1 MDFFIKS
8 GERIEIV
15 YESVESEAVK
25 IAAGNLKTDIEK
37 AVPGAIVKFNL
48 KQGLNSLIHIGTL
61 GVSRWVRDKESKALC
76 DEKGLLRKEAFQISV
91 SDGTLEIVGTD
102 RRGTVYGIYTLCEKM
117 GVSPWY
123 FFADVPVKPLKE
135 FSLPDNF
142 FFTDF
147 PSVEYRG
154 IFIND
159 EEELDAWVRN
169 YMKEPTIGVKTYE
182 RVFELLLRLKANY
195 IWPAMHVNSFN
206 MYPENGALAER
217 MGIVV
222 GTSHCDML
230 MRSNNREW
238 KPWTERKGYT
248 DAVYDYSIEGR
259 NREILKEYW
268 QESVEQNKD
277 FEVCYTLGMR
287 GIHDSG
293 FETKDLYG
301 KSREEILKAK
311 VNLLEQIITDQRKIL
326 KSKLDNPPMTTFIPY
341 KEVLELYDNG
351 LSVPEDVTLV
361 WTNDNYGYIRRF
373 PSEKEKER
381 SGGNGIYYHNSYW
394 APPSMSYVFLCSIPL
409 AHTKNELSKAWN
421 EGIRKLWVLNC
432 GAMKPLELE
441 ISFFLTLA
449 WEIGKE
455 GALTE
460 DVDKFTEVWCDRIFS
475 GNVGKTVSRLL
486 NDFSQLTNVRK
497 LENMDQDAFSQ
508 TAYKDEA
515 VLRIHRYEEL
525 FNTGNKLYESLPEE
539 EKDSFYQLVLMR
551 IHAGY
556 FTNLSWYYGDRS
568 VLMTERGNAQ
578 AAREYALKCRI
589 SDNARRRMVYYY
601 NHVIS
606 KGKWNGIVN
615 PEGYPPPRAAM
626 LPVSKR
632 PLSIEGK
639 PEISL
644 NIQNDD
650 KELVFTKPGTKW
662 IDIGARGKGEIG
674 FSITAPEWVKLSE
687 DTGKITTEK
696 RILVSVTAIES
707 NLQGQII
714 VSEGNSDK
722 KIKIPVKTLHIEG
735 LHPKIIEEDGIIS
748 IEGDLSLS
756 KDFKVIKR
764 LGRLQGN
771 LVEAIKKDEPQEDT
785 ESDPLKYSFYCF
797 SKGDFL
803 LELHR
808 FPSLNSTGR
817 IRIGIAVDD
826 NEPETL
832 ESFANDE
839 WRADWKSN
847 VLHNADRM
855 TMKLHHMKAGQH
867 ELKVYAIDPYVS
879 FSRIIIYTSE
889 RKENE
894 LAGIEGDE
902 RLPGDINLEK
912 WCDKFYGEF
921 KLTPRPQFFALKNQN
936 PDTTKPTDVI
946 VCASEFAKEIR
957 PEWYLENGKR
967 EFLEDKEHKDILIDA
982 ARAIV
987 NSEYAFCLNTEINA
1001 FDYCDSESF
1010 GETGMAMYVRSMGK
1024 RVPAENAPGLS
1035 YRFKCEGGKYELWML
1050 CKFNEGADA
1059 YYSVSI
1065 DGESLNP
1072 SGLYGEGCLWRYE
1085 SEQIYRF
1092 VPLTELML
1100 DEGKHE
1106 ISIFSL
1112 SGGLRVDR
1120 LYLGREGKLPPQDL
1134 EWADRIN
1141 RIN

>member
-1 MDFFIKS
+1 MNFFIKS
-8 GERIEIV
+8 GEQIEIIC
-15 YESVESEAVK
+15 EPRESEAVK

-37 AVPGAIVKFNL
+37 AVPETCVKINSNEGESAAIR
-48 KQGLNSLIHIGTL
+48 IGTL
-61 GVSRWVRDKESKALC
+61 GVSEWVKDCDTRALC

-91 SDGTLEIVGTD
+91 KDGALEIVGTD
-102 RRGTVYGIYTLCEKM
+102 RRGTVYGIYTISEKL

-135 FSLPDNF
+135 FSLPSDF

-159 EEELDAWVRN
+159 EEELEAWVQN
-169 YMKEPTIGVKTYE
+169 FMKEPTIGVKTYE
-182 RVFELLLRLKANY
+182 KIFELLLRLKANY

-238 KPWTERKGYT
+238 KPWIERKGYT
-248 DAVYDYSIEGR
+248 DAEYDYSIEGR

-293 FETKDLYG
+293 FETKDLAG
-301 KSREEILKAK
+301 KSKEEILKAK

-326 KSKLDNPPMTTFIPY
+326 KSELDTPPMTTFIPY

-351 LSVPEDVTLV
+351 LNVPEDITLV
-361 WTNDNYGYIRRF
+361 WANDNYGYIRRF
-373 PSEKEKER
+373 PSEKEQKR

-409 AHTKNELSKAWN
+409 AHTRNELSKAWD
-421 EGIRKLWVLNC
+421 EGIRKLWVLNV

-460 DVDKFTEVWCDRIFS
+460 DVDKFTEVWCDKIFS
-475 GNVGKTVSRLL
+475 GHIGKTVSRML
-486 NDFSQLTNVRK
+486 NDFSGLTNVRK

-508 TAYKDEA
+508 TAYGDEA
-515 VLRIHRYEEL
+515 ALRIHMYEEL

-568 VLMTERGNAQ
+568 VLMMERGNAQ
-578 AAREYALKCRI
+578 AAKEYAAKSRI

-601 NHVIS
+601 NHVMS
-606 KGKWNGIVN
+606 EGKWNGIVN
-615 PEGYPPPRAAM
+615 PEGFPPPRAAM
-626 LPVSKR
+626 MPVSKR

-639 PEISL
+639 PEISV
-644 NIQNDD
+644 NIRNDD
-650 KELVFTKPGTKW
+650 GKLKFTKPGTKW
-662 IDIGARGKGEIG
+662 IDIGVIGKGEIRVKI
-674 FSITAPEWVKLSE
+674 SAPEWVKISE
-687 DTGKITTEK
+687 DSFKVSTEK
-696 RILVSVTAIES
+696 RILVSVPAIEG

-714 VSEGNSDK
+714 LTEEDFAAE
-722 KIKIPVKTLHIEG
+722 IKIPVKTLYIED
-735 LHPKIIEEDGIIS
+735 KQRDAAEEDGIIA
-748 IEGDLSLS
+748 IEADSASS
-756 KDFKVIKR
+756 KDFKVVKR
-764 LGRLQGN
+764 LGRLKGN
-771 LVEAIKKDEPQEDT
+771 LVEAVKKDNKLTDREC
-785 ESDPLKYSFYCF
+785 DPLKYTFYCI
-797 SKGDFL
+797 SEGDFL

-817 IRIGIAVDD
+817 IRIGVSIDD
-826 NEPETL
+826 GEIMIL
-832 ESFANDE
+832 ESESNDE
-839 WRADWKSN
+839 WRGTWKAN
-847 VLHNADRM
+847 VLANVDRL
-855 TMKLHHMKAGQH
+855 TCKLNGIKAGSH
-867 ELKVYAIDPYVS
+867 TLKIYAIDPYVS
-879 FSRIIIYTSE
+879 FSRIIIYTLE
-889 RKENE
+889 RKKNE
-894 LAGIEGDE
+894 LAGILGDE
-902 RLPGDINLEK
+902 RLPEDINLEK
-912 WCDKFYGEF
+912 WSDSFYGEY
-921 KLTPRPQFFALKNQN
+921 KLAPRPQFFAVKNPI
-936 PDTTKPTDVI
+936 PDTLKLTDVI
-946 VCASEFAKEIR
+946 INASEFAKGIT
-957 PEWYLENGKR
+957 PEWYLDKGKQ
-967 EFLEDKEHKDILIDA
+967 EFTEDKEHGDILIDA
-982 ARAIV
+982 ATAIV
-987 NSEYAFCLNTEINA
+987 NSEHAHCIDKGINA

-1010 GETGMAMYVRSMGK
+1010 GQTGMAMYVRNMGK
-1024 RVPAENAPGLS
+1024 CSEPENAPGLS
-1035 YRFKCEGGKYELWML
+1035 YRFKCEGGDYVLWML
-1050 CKFNEGADA
+1050 CKFNEKADA
-1059 YYSVSI
+1059 YYSVSFDGKII
-1065 DGESLNP
+1065 DP
-1072 SGLYGEGCLWRYE
+1072 TGLYGEGCLWRYE

-1092 VPLTELML
+1092 VPITDLKL
-1100 DEGKHE
+1100 DKGEHE

-1120 LYLGREGKLPPQDL
+1120 LYLGREGKLPPEDL
-1134 EWADRIN
+1134 KWAERSED
-1141 RIN
+1141 